1 MPHGLTVVPRRSP
14 GGNPYNANIL
24 ITLALTANSR
34 FLTKCY
40 LQKAEKWPSNRR
52 FVAAN
57 AHSLRENAA
66 FHGFPGEA
74 CPAFLRFR
82 VDDI

>member
-52 FVAAN
+52 FVAAK
-57 AHSLRENAA
+57 ARSVRKNAA
-66 FHGFPGEA
+66 FHGLSADA
-74 CPAFLRFR
+74 CPAFLRVR
-82 VDDI
+82 ADDI